1 MAAPSQFPA
10 WPTEGLTRVPYWVYQ
25 DADLYRSEMD
35 RVFRGRSWNFLCL
48 DVELPAPNTFRLS
61 DVGDM
66 PVVVTRD
73 AEGAIHA
80 FENRCAHRGALLCL
94 KPCGEAREIACVY
107 HNWTYDLK
115 GNLTAVAFRRGIKG
129 SGGMLPDA
137 RPESNSPRQL
147 KIENYHGLVF
157 GTLAMDLAPVA
168 DYLGEA
174 VAAKVRR
181 VMKGPVKALG
191 GYSQMLPNNWKL
203 YMENVKDTYH
213 ASLLHLFFTTF
224 RINRLSQR
232 GGVIVGGDGGCHVSY
247 TVTDAA
253 MSDEYEKAGMRSAAS
268 GFALEAPEVL
278 DSVDENGDGI
288 SVQIVGV
295 FPGFV
300 LQQIKNCLAVR
311 RIAPRGLESTELFW
325 TAFGYVDDDQAR
337 TAMRLKQ
344 ANLIGPSG
352 YISME
357 DGAATGFV
365 QRGTSAAGDH
375 AAVVEMGG
383 RDVASN
389 QSRVTETSVRG
400 FWQAWR
406 ARMDL

>member
-1 MAAPSQFPA
+1 MAATTHTPA
-10 WPTEGLTRVPYWVYQ
+10 WPPEGLTRVPYRVYQ
-25 DADLYRSEMD
+25 DAALYRQEMEK
-35 RVFRGRSWNFLCL
+35 VFRGRSWNFLCL
-48 DVELPAPNTFRLS
+48 AAELPQPESFRLS
-61 DVGDM
+61 DMGDM

-73 AEGAIHA
+73 ADGAFHA

-94 KPCGEAREIACVY
+94 KPAGAAREIVCVY
-107 HNWTYDLK
+107 HNWSYDLK

-129 SGGMLPDA
+129 SGGMAPDA
-137 RPESNSPRQL
+137 RPESQAPRQL
-147 KIENYHGLVF
+147 KVENFHGLLF
-157 GTLAMDLAPVA
+157 GTLDADTAPVA
-168 DYLGEA
+168 EYLGAA
-174 VAAKVRR
+174 VAEKVRR
-181 VMKGPVKALG
+181 VMKGPVKVLG

-247 TVTDAA
+247 TTTDAA
-253 MSDEYEKAGMRSAAS
+253 RSDEYEKAGMRSAAS
-268 GFALEAPEVL
+268 GFELEAPAVL
-278 DSVDENGDGI
+278 DSVDEIGDGI

-325 TAFGYVDDDQAR
+325 TVFGYADDDEAL
-337 TAMRLKQ
+337 TNLRLTQ
-344 ANLIGPSG
+344 SNLIGPAG
-352 YISME
+352 FISME

-365 QRGTSAAGDH
+365 QRGSNAASEH
-375 AAVVEMGG
+375 LAVVEMGG
-383 RDVASN
+383 RDVASGE
-389 QSRVTETSVRG
+389 SRVTETSVRG

-406 ARMDL
+406 ARMGL

>member
-1 MAAPSQFPA
+1 
-10 WPTEGLTRVPYWVYQ
+10 
-25 DADLYRSEMD
+25 
-35 RVFRGRSWNFLCL
+35 
-48 DVELPAPNTFRLS
+48 
-61 DVGDM
+61 M
-66 PVVVTRD
+66 PVAITRD

-80 FENRCAHRGALLCL
+80 FESRCAHRGAFLCL

>member
-168 DYLGEA
+168 EYLGEGGPRTVA
-174 VAAKVRR
+174 RVMSTRGGEVPWWRVLRADGTPAPQVAARQLR
-181 VMKGPVKALG
+181 
-191 GYSQMLPNNWKL
+191 
-203 YMENVKDTYH
+203 
-213 ASLLHLFFTTF
+213 HLREEATP
-224 RINRLSQR
+224 
-232 GGVIVGGDGGCHVSY
+232 
-247 TVTDAA
+247 
-253 MSDEYEKAGMRSAAS
+253 MR
-268 GFALEAPEVL
+268 
-278 DSVDENGDGI
+278 
-288 SVQIVGV
+288 
-295 FPGFV
+295 
-300 LQQIKNCLAVR
+300 
-311 RIAPRGLESTELFW
+311 
-325 TAFGYVDDDQAR
+325 
-337 TAMRLKQ
+337 
-344 ANLIGPSG
+344 PSG
-352 YISME
+352 DRVDI
-357 DGAATGFV
+357 AHA
-365 QRGTSAAGDH
+365 RWHPSALD
-375 AAVVEMGG
+375 
-383 RDVASN
+383 
-389 QSRVTETSVRG
+389 
-400 FWQAWR
+400 
-406 ARMDL
+406 